1 MIYKKIKIG
10 IGHIGLVYKNEKL
23 IEVLTNGV
31 YKRLDFLE
39 KIKVK
44 EFDLSHV
51 IVHEV
56 TIKYLYQDNQEL
68 LSKFISKVQT
78 TKNEFALIMSE
89 NKVIGIL
96 KPNSEGYVWKNQN
109 GVEVKRYT
117 VGERCL
123 IDPETANYLYELY
136 KDYKNENLLSI
147 VTFAN
152 TNDGQVKLI
161 YQNGVLLA
169 KLEPGVYAFWN
180 YGNTIKTVPITTK
193 FNRVEM
199 TGQEIITK
207 DKVTLRINAS
217 MEYKIVD
224 PVGLYENWEDYEAK
238 LYKEMQF
245 AAREAVG
252 ALTLEEILEFKD
264 KALNL
269 MTEYLKL
276 KLPVELIQM
285 GAVGIKDIILPG
297 DMKELLN
304 RVVEAQKEAEA
315 NNIKRRE
322 ETAATRS
329 LHNTARML
337 ENNPVLMRLKE
348 LESLEKV
355 VSKVGSISIHNGIEG
370 LMKDF
375 VKLK

>member
-1 MIYKKIKIG
+1 MIYRKIKIG
-10 IGHIGLVYKNEKL
+10 LGQIGLVYKNEKL
-23 IEVLTNGV
+23 LEVLTNAV
-31 YKRLDFLE
+31 YKR
-39 KIKVK
+39 
-44 EFDLSHV
+44 FDLFNKLKIDEFELANV
-51 IVHEV
+51 VV
-56 TIKYLYQDNQEL
+56 YDVLIKFLYKENQEL
-68 LSKFISKVQT
+68 LSKYINKVST

-96 KPNSEGYVWKNQN
+96 KPNSEGYVWKNLH
-109 GVEVKRYT
+109 GVDIKRYT
-117 VGERCL
+117 IGERCL
-123 IDPETANYLYELY
+123 LDPETTNYLYELY

-152 TNDGQVKLI
+152 TNDGQVKLV

-169 KLEPGVYAFWN
+169 KLEPGLYAFWN
-180 YGNTIKTVPITTK
+180 YGNTIKMVPITTK

-207 DKVTLRINAS
+207 DKVTLRVNAS

-269 MTEYLKL
+269 MTEYLTL
-276 KLPVELIQM
+276 KLPKELIQM

-337 ENNPVLMRLKE
+337 ENNPILMRLKE

-375 VKLK
+375 VKLR

>member
-1 MIYKKIKIG
+1 MIYKKITIG
-10 IGHIGLVYKNEKL
+10 IGHIGFLYKNEKL
-23 IEVLTNGV
+23 IEVLTSGV
-31 YKRLDFLE
+31 YKRLDVLK
-39 KIKVK
+39 KIYYKV
-44 EFDLSHV
+44 FDLSNV
-51 IVHEV
+51 VVYEAA
-56 TIKYLYQDNQEL
+56 IKYLYQDNQEL
-68 LSKFISKVQT
+68 LSKFVSKVQT
-78 TKNEFALIMSE
+78 TQNEFALIMSE

-96 KPNSEGYVWKNQN
+96 KPNSEGYVWKNLN
-109 GVEVKRYT
+109 GVSIKRYL

-123 IDPETANYLYELY
+123 IDPVTTNYLYELY
-136 KDYKNENLLSI
+136 KDYKNDNLLSI

-152 TNDGQVKLI
+152 TSDGQVKLI
-161 YQNGVLLA
+161 YQNGVLIA
-169 KLEPGVYAFWN
+169 KLEPGLYAFWN

-199 TGQEIITK
+199 AGQEIITK
-207 DKVTLRINAS
+207 DKVTLRVNAS

-269 MTEYLKL
+269 MTEYLTL
-276 KLPVELIQM
+276 KLPKELIQM

-322 ETAATRS
+322 ETAATQANQWSSRIHFRFPEGDRS
-329 LHNTARML
+329 GGN
-337 ENNPVLMRLKE
+337 
-348 LESLEKV
+348 
-355 VSKVGSISIHNGIEG
+355 
-370 LMKDF
+370 
-375 VKLK
+375 

>member
-1 MIYKKIKIG
+1 MIYKKITIG
-10 IGHIGLVYKNEKL
+10 IGHIGFLYKNEKL
-23 IEVLTNGV
+23 IEVLTSGV
-31 YKRLDFLE
+31 YKRLDVLK
-39 KIKVK
+39 KIYYKV
-44 EFDLSHV
+44 FDLSNV
-51 IVHEV
+51 VVYEAA
-56 TIKYLYQDNQEL
+56 IKYLYQDNQEL
-68 LSKFISKVQT
+68 LSKFVSKVQT
-78 TKNEFALIMSE
+78 TQNEFALIMSE

-96 KPNSEGYVWKNQN
+96 KPNSEGYVWKNLN
-109 GVEVKRYT
+109 GVSIKRYL

-123 IDPETANYLYELY
+123 IDPVTTNYLYELY
-136 KDYKNENLLSI
+136 KDYKNDNLLSI

-152 TNDGQVKLI
+152 TSDGQVKLI
-161 YQNGVLLA
+161 YQNGVLIA
-169 KLEPGVYAFWN
+169 KLEPGLYAFWN

-199 TGQEIITK
+199 AGQEIITK
-207 DKVTLRINAS
+207 DKVTLRVNAS

-269 MTEYLKL
+269 MTEYLTL
-276 KLPVELIQM
+276 KLPKELIQM

-355 VSKVGSISIHNGIEG
+355 VSKVGSISIHNGLEG
-370 LMKDF
+370 LMKEF